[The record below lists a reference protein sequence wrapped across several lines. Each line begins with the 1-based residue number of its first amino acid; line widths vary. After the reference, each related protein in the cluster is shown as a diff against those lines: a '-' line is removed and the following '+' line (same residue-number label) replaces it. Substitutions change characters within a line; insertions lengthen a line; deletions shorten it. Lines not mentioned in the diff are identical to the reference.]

1 MARDNYSTSV
11 ISFAV
16 GLGIGAV
23 VALLLAP
30 KSGEELRG
38 QITDGAS
45 DSLDQATTA
54 VRKVTRRAQRV
65 INDAADRLNSAVDAG
80 TAAYD
85 DAKH

>member
-1 MARDNYSTSV
+1 MARDNYSSNV
-11 ISFAV
+11 VSFAV

-30 KSGEELRG
+30 KSGEEFRG

-54 VRKVTRRAQRV
+54 VRKLTRRAQKIV
-65 INDAADRLNSAVDAG
+65 NEAADRLNTAVDAG
-80 TAAYD
+80 ESAFN

>member
-1 MARDNYSTSV
+1 MSRDNYSSNV

-16 GLGIGAV
+16 GLGLGAV

-38 QITDGAS
+38 QITGGAA

-54 VRKVTRRAQRV
+54 VRKLTRRAQRV
-65 INDAADRLNSAVDAG
+65 VNDAADRLNTAVEAG
-80 TAAYD
+80 EAAFND
-85 DAKH
+85 SKH

>member
-1 MARDNYSTSV
+1 MSRDNYSTSV

-30 KSGEELRG
+30 KSGEDLRG

-65 INDAADRLNSAVDAG
+65 INEAADRLNTAVEAG
-80 TAAYD
+80 ETAFND
-85 DAKH
+85 SKH